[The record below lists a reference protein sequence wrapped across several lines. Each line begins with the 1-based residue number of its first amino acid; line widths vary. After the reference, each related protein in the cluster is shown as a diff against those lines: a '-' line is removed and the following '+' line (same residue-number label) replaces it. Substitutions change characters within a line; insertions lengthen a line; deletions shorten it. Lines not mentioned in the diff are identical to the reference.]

1 MIGIDSSPRFNSI
14 RAQYRE
20 FAITG
25 VRIEL
30 LPLVQMAVTS
40 MNDAGGVQSNVLQ
53 NFNIWDD
60 IDATTAWTVPTYD
73 TRFVGETF
81 KMLPGDKPH
90 TVFRNNRPL
99 AHSEN
104 SPWF

>member
-1 MIGIDSSPRFNSI
+1 VIGIDSSPRFNSI

-30 LPLVQMAVTS
+30 LPLV
-40 MNDAGGVQSNVLQ
+40 
-53 NFNIWDD
+53 
-60 IDATTAWTVPTYD
+60 TVPTYD